1 MSLSVTALTKQYGG
15 STALN
20 RLSVTF
26 EPNVI
31 YGLFG
36 RNGAGKSTL
45 LGCIGNRLI
54 PDTGRIVLEGEPLA
68 ECERLMARV
77 YLANER
83 LPWWDGVTLSA
94 MLADCA
100 HMDGRFDLGLARELV
115 ARFGLSPDAVYGR
128 LSLGQRTM
136 ARMLIGLCMPVDYL
150 FLDEPTTG
158 LDPVNRRLMVEAVLE
173 AYRRRSRT
181 IVIATHEIAEFA
193 DILERAVII
202 DQGRRI
208 DSFEVQDLCS
218 HAALLVGP
226 SDVVR
231 AYAAGRGLRVL
242 DVEHRGDSV
251 SALVGMVSAS
261 EPEGGAS
268 ASVAAS
274 SGFITG
280 GLPDGV
286 RARTPDLQTYM
297 TRLVQR
303 RH

>member
-54 PDTGRIVLEGEPLA
+54 PDTGRI
-68 ECERLMARV
+68 
-77 YLANER
+77 
-83 LPWWDGVTLSA
+83 
-94 MLADCA
+94 
-100 HMDGRFDLGLARELV
+100 
-115 ARFGLSPDAVYGR
+115 
-128 LSLGQRTM
+128 
-136 ARMLIGLCMPVDYL
+136 
-150 FLDEPTTG
+150 
-158 LDPVNRRLMVEAVLE
+158 VLE

-297 TRLVQR
+297 PRLVQR

>member
-54 PDTGRIVLEGEPLA
+54 PDTGRI
-68 ECERLMARV
+68 
-77 YLANER
+77 
-83 LPWWDGVTLSA
+83 
-94 MLADCA
+94 
-100 HMDGRFDLGLARELV
+100 
-115 ARFGLSPDAVYGR
+115 
-128 LSLGQRTM
+128 
-136 ARMLIGLCMPVDYL
+136 
-150 FLDEPTTG
+150 
-158 LDPVNRRLMVEAVLE
+158 VLE

-231 AYAAGRGLRVL
+231 AYAAGRGLRVR
-242 DVEHRGDSV
+242 DGDHRGDSV

>member
-54 PDTGRIVLEGEPLA
+54 PDTGRI
-68 ECERLMARV
+68 
-77 YLANER
+77 
-83 LPWWDGVTLSA
+83 
-94 MLADCA
+94 
-100 HMDGRFDLGLARELV
+100 
-115 ARFGLSPDAVYGR
+115 
-128 LSLGQRTM
+128 
-136 ARMLIGLCMPVDYL
+136 
-150 FLDEPTTG
+150 
-158 LDPVNRRLMVEAVLE
+158 VLE

>member
-54 PDTGRIVLEGEPLA
+54 PDTGRI
-68 ECERLMARV
+68 
-77 YLANER
+77 
-83 LPWWDGVTLSA
+83 
-94 MLADCA
+94 
-100 HMDGRFDLGLARELV
+100 
-115 ARFGLSPDAVYGR
+115 
-128 LSLGQRTM
+128 
-136 ARMLIGLCMPVDYL
+136 
-150 FLDEPTTG
+150 
-158 LDPVNRRLMVEAVLE
+158 VLE

-231 AYAAGRGLRVL
+231 AYAAGLGLRVL

>member
-54 PDTGRIVLEGEPLA
+54 PDTGRI
-68 ECERLMARV
+68 
-77 YLANER
+77 
-83 LPWWDGVTLSA
+83 
-94 MLADCA
+94 
-100 HMDGRFDLGLARELV
+100 
-115 ARFGLSPDAVYGR
+115 
-128 LSLGQRTM
+128 
-136 ARMLIGLCMPVDYL
+136 
-150 FLDEPTTG
+150 
-158 LDPVNRRLMVEAVLE
+158 VLE

-251 SALVGMVSAS
+251 SALVGMISAS

>member
-31 YGLFG
+31 YIYGLFG

-54 PDTGRIVLEGEPLA
+54 PDTGRI
-68 ECERLMARV
+68 
-77 YLANER
+77 
-83 LPWWDGVTLSA
+83 
-94 MLADCA
+94 
-100 HMDGRFDLGLARELV
+100 
-115 ARFGLSPDAVYGR
+115 
-128 LSLGQRTM
+128 
-136 ARMLIGLCMPVDYL
+136 
-150 FLDEPTTG
+150 
-158 LDPVNRRLMVEAVLE
+158 VLE

>member
-54 PDTGRIVLEGEPLA
+54 PDTGRI
-68 ECERLMARV
+68 
-77 YLANER
+77 
-83 LPWWDGVTLSA
+83 
-94 MLADCA
+94 
-100 HMDGRFDLGLARELV
+100 
-115 ARFGLSPDAVYGR
+115 
-128 LSLGQRTM
+128 
-136 ARMLIGLCMPVDYL
+136 
-150 FLDEPTTG
+150 
-158 LDPVNRRLMVEAVLE
+158 VLE

-231 AYAAGRGLRVL
+231 AYAAGRGSRVL

>member
-54 PDTGRIVLEGEPLA
+54 PDTGRI
-68 ECERLMARV
+68 
-77 YLANER
+77 
-83 LPWWDGVTLSA
+83 
-94 MLADCA
+94 
-100 HMDGRFDLGLARELV
+100 
-115 ARFGLSPDAVYGR
+115 
-128 LSLGQRTM
+128 
-136 ARMLIGLCMPVDYL
+136 
-150 FLDEPTTG
+150 
-158 LDPVNRRLMVEAVLE
+158 VLE

-261 EPEGGAS
+261 ELEGGAS

-297 TRLVQR
+297 T
-303 RH
+303 

>member
-54 PDTGRIVLEGEPLA
+54 PDTGRI
-68 ECERLMARV
+68 
-77 YLANER
+77 
-83 LPWWDGVTLSA
+83 
-94 MLADCA
+94 
-100 HMDGRFDLGLARELV
+100 
-115 ARFGLSPDAVYGR
+115 
-128 LSLGQRTM
+128 
-136 ARMLIGLCMPVDYL
+136 
-150 FLDEPTTG
+150 
-158 LDPVNRRLMVEAVLE
+158 VLE

-261 EPEGGAS
+261 EPERGAS

>member
-31 YGLFG
+31 YGLFV

-54 PDTGRIVLEGEPLA
+54 PDTGRI
-68 ECERLMARV
+68 
-77 YLANER
+77 
-83 LPWWDGVTLSA
+83 
-94 MLADCA
+94 
-100 HMDGRFDLGLARELV
+100 
-115 ARFGLSPDAVYGR
+115 
-128 LSLGQRTM
+128 
-136 ARMLIGLCMPVDYL
+136 
-150 FLDEPTTG
+150 
-158 LDPVNRRLMVEAVLE
+158 VLE

>member
-1 MSLSVTALTKQYGG
+1 MSLSVTALTKQYGA

-54 PDTGRIVLEGEPLA
+54 PDTGRI
-68 ECERLMARV
+68 
-77 YLANER
+77 
-83 LPWWDGVTLSA
+83 
-94 MLADCA
+94 
-100 HMDGRFDLGLARELV
+100 
-115 ARFGLSPDAVYGR
+115 
-128 LSLGQRTM
+128 
-136 ARMLIGLCMPVDYL
+136 
-150 FLDEPTTG
+150 
-158 LDPVNRRLMVEAVLE
+158 VLE

-242 DVEHRGDSV
+242 DVERRGDSV

>member
-36 RNGAGKSTL
+36 RNSAGKSTL

-54 PDTGRIVLEGEPLA
+54 PDTGRI
-68 ECERLMARV
+68 
-77 YLANER
+77 
-83 LPWWDGVTLSA
+83 
-94 MLADCA
+94 
-100 HMDGRFDLGLARELV
+100 
-115 ARFGLSPDAVYGR
+115 
-128 LSLGQRTM
+128 
-136 ARMLIGLCMPVDYL
+136 
-150 FLDEPTTG
+150 
-158 LDPVNRRLMVEAVLE
+158 VLE

-251 SALVGMVSAS
+251 SALVGMISAS

>member
-54 PDTGRIVLEGEPLA
+54 PDTGRI
-68 ECERLMARV
+68 
-77 YLANER
+77 
-83 LPWWDGVTLSA
+83 
-94 MLADCA
+94 
-100 HMDGRFDLGLARELV
+100 
-115 ARFGLSPDAVYGR
+115 
-128 LSLGQRTM
+128 
-136 ARMLIGLCMPVDYL
+136 
-150 FLDEPTTG
+150 
-158 LDPVNRRLMVEAVLE
+158 VLE

-251 SALVGMVSAS
+251 SALVGMVLAS

>member
-54 PDTGRIVLEGEPLA
+54 PDTGRIVLE
-68 ECERLMARV
+68 
-77 YLANER
+77 
-83 LPWWDGVTLSA
+83 
-94 MLADCA
+94 
-100 HMDGRFDLGLARELV
+100 
-115 ARFGLSPDAVYGR
+115 
-128 LSLGQRTM
+128 
-136 ARMLIGLCMPVDYL
+136 
-150 FLDEPTTG
+150 
-158 LDPVNRRLMVEAVLE
+158 

-218 HAALLVGP
+218 HAALLVG
-226 SDVVR
+226 
-231 AYAAGRGLRVL
+231 
-242 DVEHRGDSV
+242 
-251 SALVGMVSAS
+251 MVSAS

>member
-54 PDTGRIVLEGEPLA
+54 PDTGRIVLE
-68 ECERLMARV
+68 
-77 YLANER
+77 
-83 LPWWDGVTLSA
+83 T
-94 MLADCA
+94 
-100 HMDGRFDLGLARELV
+100 
-115 ARFGLSPDAVYGR
+115 
-128 LSLGQRTM
+128 
-136 ARMLIGLCMPVDYL
+136 
-150 FLDEPTTG
+150 
-158 LDPVNRRLMVEAVLE
+158 
-173 AYRRRSRT
+173 YRRRSRT

>member
-54 PDTGRIVLEGEPLA
+54 PDTGRI
-68 ECERLMARV
+68 
-77 YLANER
+77 
-83 LPWWDGVTLSA
+83 
-94 MLADCA
+94 
-100 HMDGRFDLGLARELV
+100 
-115 ARFGLSPDAVYGR
+115 
-128 LSLGQRTM
+128 
-136 ARMLIGLCMPVDYL
+136 
-150 FLDEPTTG
+150 
-158 LDPVNRRLMVEAVLE
+158 VLE

-274 SGFITG
+274 SGFLTG

>member
-54 PDTGRIVLEGEPLA
+54 PDTGRI
-68 ECERLMARV
+68 
-77 YLANER
+77 
-83 LPWWDGVTLSA
+83 
-94 MLADCA
+94 
-100 HMDGRFDLGLARELV
+100 
-115 ARFGLSPDAVYGR
+115 
-128 LSLGQRTM
+128 
-136 ARMLIGLCMPVDYL
+136 
-150 FLDEPTTG
+150 
-158 LDPVNRRLMVEAVLE
+158 VLE

-251 SALVGMVSAS
+251 SALVGMVSAA

>member
-54 PDTGRIVLEGEPLA
+54 PDTGRIVLE
-68 ECERLMARV
+68 
-77 YLANER
+77 
-83 LPWWDGVTLSA
+83 
-94 MLADCA
+94 
-100 HMDGRFDLGLARELV
+100 
-115 ARFGLSPDAVYGR
+115 
-128 LSLGQRTM
+128 
-136 ARMLIGLCMPVDYL
+136 
-150 FLDEPTTG
+150 
-158 LDPVNRRLMVEAVLE
+158 

-202 DQGRRI
+202 DQGQRI

>member
-54 PDTGRIVLEGEPLA
+54 PDTGRIVLE
-68 ECERLMARV
+68 
-77 YLANER
+77 
-83 LPWWDGVTLSA
+83 
-94 MLADCA
+94 
-100 HMDGRFDLGLARELV
+100 
-115 ARFGLSPDAVYGR
+115 
-128 LSLGQRTM
+128 
-136 ARMLIGLCMPVDYL
+136 
-150 FLDEPTTG
+150 
-158 LDPVNRRLMVEAVLE
+158 
-173 AYRRRSRT
+173 AYRRRSHT

>member
-54 PDTGRIVLEGEPLA
+54 PDTGRIVLDGEPLA

-208 DSFEVQDLCS
+208 DSFEVQDLQSC
-218 HAALLVGP
+218 
-226 SDVVR
+226 DVADR
-231 AYAAGRGLRVL
+231 P
-242 DVEHRGDSV
+242 
-251 SALVGMVSAS
+251 M
-261 EPEGGAS
+261 
-268 ASVAAS
+268 
-274 SGFITG
+274 
-280 GLPDGV
+280 
-286 RARTPDLQTYM
+286 
-297 TRLVQR
+297 
-303 RH
+303 

>member
-54 PDTGRIVLEGEPLA
+54 PDTGRI
-68 ECERLMARV
+68 
-77 YLANER
+77 
-83 LPWWDGVTLSA
+83 
-94 MLADCA
+94 
-100 HMDGRFDLGLARELV
+100 
-115 ARFGLSPDAVYGR
+115 
-128 LSLGQRTM
+128 
-136 ARMLIGLCMPVDYL
+136 
-150 FLDEPTTG
+150 
-158 LDPVNRRLMVEAVLE
+158 VLE

-261 EPEGGAS
+261 EPEGGTS

-297 TRLVQR
+297 TRLGQR

>member
-54 PDTGRIVLEGEPLA
+54 PDTGRI
-68 ECERLMARV
+68 
-77 YLANER
+77 
-83 LPWWDGVTLSA
+83 
-94 MLADCA
+94 
-100 HMDGRFDLGLARELV
+100 
-115 ARFGLSPDAVYGR
+115 
-128 LSLGQRTM
+128 
-136 ARMLIGLCMPVDYL
+136 
-150 FLDEPTTG
+150 
-158 LDPVNRRLMVEAVLE
+158 VLE

-261 EPEGGAS
+261 EPEGDAS

>member
-1 MSLSVTALTKQYGG
+1 
-15 STALN
+15 
-20 RLSVTF
+20 
-26 EPNVI
+26 
-31 YGLFG
+31 
-36 RNGAGKSTL
+36 
-45 LGCIGNRLI
+45 
-54 PDTGRIVLEGEPLA
+54 
-68 ECERLMARV
+68 
-77 YLANER
+77 
-83 LPWWDGVTLSA
+83 
-94 MLADCA
+94 
-100 HMDGRFDLGLARELV
+100 
-115 ARFGLSPDAVYGR
+115 
-128 LSLGQRTM
+128 M

>member
-54 PDTGRIVLEGEPLA
+54 PDTGRI
-68 ECERLMARV
+68 
-77 YLANER
+77 
-83 LPWWDGVTLSA
+83 
-94 MLADCA
+94 
-100 HMDGRFDLGLARELV
+100 
-115 ARFGLSPDAVYGR
+115 
-128 LSLGQRTM
+128 
-136 ARMLIGLCMPVDYL
+136 
-150 FLDEPTTG
+150 
-158 LDPVNRRLMVEAVLE
+158 VLE

-242 DVEHRGDSV
+242 DVEHRGRFGQRTGRHGLGIR
-251 SALVGMVSAS
+251 A
-261 EPEGGAS
+261 GGWCIR
-268 ASVAAS
+268 VR
-274 SGFITG
+274 GRFIRFHHRRTAG
-280 GLPDGV
+280 W
-286 RARTPDLQTYM
+286 RACTNP
-297 TRLVQR
+297 
-303 RH
+303 

>member
-54 PDTGRIVLEGEPLA
+54 PDTGRIVLDGEPLA

-100 HMDGRFDLGLARELV
+100 YMDGRFDLGLARELV
-115 ARFGLSPDAVYGR
+115 
-128 LSLGQRTM
+128 
-136 ARMLIGLCMPVDYL
+136 
-150 FLDEPTTG
+150 
-158 LDPVNRRLMVEAVLE
+158 
-173 AYRRRSRT
+173 
-181 IVIATHEIAEFA
+181 
-193 DILERAVII
+193 
-202 DQGRRI
+202 
-208 DSFEVQDLCS
+208 
-218 HAALLVGP
+218 
-226 SDVVR
+226 
-231 AYAAGRGLRVL
+231 
-242 DVEHRGDSV
+242 
-251 SALVGMVSAS
+251 
-261 EPEGGAS
+261 
-268 ASVAAS
+268 
-274 SGFITG
+274 
-280 GLPDGV
+280 
-286 RARTPDLQTYM
+286 
-297 TRLVQR
+297 
-303 RH
+303 

>member
-54 PDTGRIVLEGEPLA
+54 PDTGRIVLDGEPLA

-136 ARMLIGLCMPVDYL
+136 A
-150 FLDEPTTG
+150 
-158 LDPVNRRLMVEAVLE
+158 RLMVEAVLE

>member
-1 MSLSVTALTKQYGG
+1 M
-15 STALN
+15 
-20 RLSVTF
+20 
-26 EPNVI
+26 
-31 YGLFG
+31 
-36 RNGAGKSTL
+36 
-45 LGCIGNRLI
+45 
-54 PDTGRIVLEGEPLA
+54 
-68 ECERLMARV
+68 
-77 YLANER
+77 
-83 LPWWDGVTLSA
+83 
-94 MLADCA
+94 
-100 HMDGRFDLGLARELV
+100 
-115 ARFGLSPDAVYGR
+115 
-128 LSLGQRTM
+128 
-136 ARMLIGLCMPVDYL
+136 
-150 FLDEPTTG
+150 
-158 LDPVNRRLMVEAVLE
+158 
-173 AYRRRSRT
+173 
-181 IVIATHEIAEFA
+181 
-193 DILERAVII
+193 
-202 DQGRRI
+202 
-208 DSFEVQDLCS
+208 QDLCS

>member
-1 MSLSVTALTKQYGG
+1 MSVSVTALTKQYGG

-54 PDTGRIVLEGEPLA
+54 PDTGRI
-68 ECERLMARV
+68 
-77 YLANER
+77 
-83 LPWWDGVTLSA
+83 
-94 MLADCA
+94 
-100 HMDGRFDLGLARELV
+100 
-115 ARFGLSPDAVYGR
+115 
-128 LSLGQRTM
+128 
-136 ARMLIGLCMPVDYL
+136 
-150 FLDEPTTG
+150 
-158 LDPVNRRLMVEAVLE
+158 VLE

>member
-1 MSLSVTALTKQYGG
+1 MSLSVTALTKHYGG
-15 STALN
+15 SAALDQ
-20 RLSVTF
+20 LSVTF
-26 EPNVI
+26 EPGTV

-45 LGCIGNRLI
+45 LGCIGNRLV
-54 PDTGRIVLEGEPLA
+54 PDAGRIMLDDESLA
-68 ECERLMARV
+68 ECERLMARI

-83 LPWWDGVTLSA
+83 LPWWGSTSLSA
-94 MLADCA
+94 MLADCVR
-100 HMDGRFDLGLARELV
+100 MDGRFDLGLAKSLA
-115 ARFGLSPDAVYGR
+115 ARFGLSGDAVYGR

-158 LDPVNRRLMVEAVLE
+158 LDPVNRRLMVHAVLA
-173 AYRRRSRT
+173 AYRRRPRT
-181 IVIATHEIAEFA
+181 VVIATHEIAEFA

-202 DQGRRI
+202 DHGRCV
-208 DSFEVQDLCS
+208 DSFAVQDLYG
-218 HAALLVGP
+218 HATLLTGP
-226 SDVVR
+226 CDVVH
-231 AYAAGRGLRVL
+231 AYVAGHGLRTL
-242 DVEHRGDSV
+242 DVEHRGGSV
-251 SALVGMVSAS
+251 SVLVGIISAS
-261 EPEGGAS
+261 EPEIDAS
-268 ASVAAS
+268 AADLPGLIA
-274 SGFITG
+274 G

>member
-45 LGCIGNRLI
+45 LGCIGNRMI
-54 PDTGRIVLEGEPLA
+54 PDTGRI
-68 ECERLMARV
+68 
-77 YLANER
+77 
-83 LPWWDGVTLSA
+83 
-94 MLADCA
+94 
-100 HMDGRFDLGLARELV
+100 
-115 ARFGLSPDAVYGR
+115 
-128 LSLGQRTM
+128 
-136 ARMLIGLCMPVDYL
+136 
-150 FLDEPTTG
+150 
-158 LDPVNRRLMVEAVLE
+158 VLE